1 MMYKGKEIGIPTLEM
16 VQEYILREKF
26 TFPAQLAYNH
36 LEKELWTTRKGEPY
50 LTLEAALNAY
60 NSVYL
65 LRQRRTSGFIGSL
78 F

>member
-16 VQEYILREKF
+16 VQEYILRQKY

-36 LEKELWTTRKGEPY
+36 LEKGLWTTRKGEPY
-50 LTLEAALNAY
+50 LTLESALNAY
-60 NSVYL
+60 NSVFL
-65 LRQRRTSGFIGSL
+65 LRQRRTSGFAGSL